1 MTEQT
6 EQPSTDESFE
16 VLFARLEQVTELL
29 EKGNVPLDRS
39 VSLFEEGMQLA
50 QRCQHLLTDV
60 EQRVERLQETYDQQ
74 ALKQEES

>member
-6 EQPSTDESFE
+6 AQPSTDESFE
-16 VLFARLEQVTELL
+16 VLFARLEEVTELL

-50 QRCQHLLTDV
+50 QRCQNLLADV
-60 EQRVERLQETYDQQ
+60 EQRVERLQETYDAQ
-74 ALKQEES
+74 ALKQEDS

>member
-16 VLFARLEQVTELL
+16 VLFARLEEVTELL

-50 QRCQHLLTDV
+50 QRCQNLLADV
-60 EQRVERLQETYDQQ
+60 EQRVERLQETYDAQ

>member
-16 VLFARLEQVTELL
+16 VLFARLEEVTELL
-29 EKGNVPLDRS
+29 GKGNVPLDRS

-50 QRCQHLLTDV
+50 QRCQNLLADV
-60 EQRVERLQETYDQQ
+60 EQRVERLQETYDEQ